1 METVLT
7 IGLDTPWSMAAAAQA
22 ATGHAILKL
31 KLGGSE
37 DAARVAAVRAVVP
50 HKRLIADVNEAWDAA
65 GLIAN
70 PPAMAAAGTDMLA
83 QPLRAAADGRL
94 AGMDGAP
101 PIGGAVSCH
110 VSAIVSGLDQGRRT
124 GRKGL
129 SRGVVV

>member
-70 PPAMAAAGTDMLA
+70 LPAMAAAGIDM
-83 QPLRAAADGRL
+83 RSEERR
-94 AGMDGAP
+94 
-101 PIGGAVSCH
+101 IGKECVS
-110 VSAIVSGLDQGRRT
+110 T
-124 GRKGL
+124 GIHRW
-129 SRGVVV
+129 SPDH